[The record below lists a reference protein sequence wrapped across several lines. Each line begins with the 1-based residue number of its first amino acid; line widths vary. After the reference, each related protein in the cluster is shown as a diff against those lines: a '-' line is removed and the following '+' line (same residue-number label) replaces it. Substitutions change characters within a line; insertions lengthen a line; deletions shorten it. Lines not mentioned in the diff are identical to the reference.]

1 MAKVAFTVDNGLVPG
16 NTDADLGN
24 AVAKFRDVHLSR
36 DANIDIDVNVD
47 GDVVV
52 AAGGDVTVGGT
63 SIQGGGGGLSATQ
76 AIAYSIAL
84 G

>member
-16 NTDADLGN
+16 HTDADLGDST
-24 AVAKFRDVHLSR
+24 AKFRDVHISR
-36 DANIDIDVNVD
+36 DANIDADVNVG

-52 AAGGDVTVGGT
+52 GASGDVTIDGT
-63 SIQGGGGGLSATQ
+63 SLQSSGGLSATQ

>member
-16 NTDADLGN
+16 SAGADLGDSSTQ
-24 AVAKFRDVHLSR
+24 FRDVHISR
-36 DANIDIDVNVD
+36 DANVD

-52 AAGGDVTVGGT
+52 AAGGDITVGGT
-63 SIQGGGGGLSATQ
+63 SVQSDDGGLSATQ